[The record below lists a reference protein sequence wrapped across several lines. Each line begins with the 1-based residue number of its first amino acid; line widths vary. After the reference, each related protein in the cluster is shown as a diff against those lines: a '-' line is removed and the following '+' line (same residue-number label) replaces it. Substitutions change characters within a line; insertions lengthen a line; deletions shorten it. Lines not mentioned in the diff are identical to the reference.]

1 MATGHLRKRVSKK
14 TGEVSWQVT
23 VEGEKDPLTGE
34 RQRAYKTVRGT
45 KKQAEAVK
53 RKMIDEMEN
62 GGITKASTMK
72 LGDWMLQWLALYL
85 PNIEAT
91 TRAGYKD
98 RIEKR
103 IIPILGSIPLK
114 SLNTAHIQGWVNGL
128 KKEGLA
134 PKTVKNAYL
143 NLKAALDKAV
153 VLKMLPYNPCVGV
166 ELPKLQ
172 KYRGDIYDKAE
183 MENLLKVAEG
193 TDMYLIAFLAVM
205 VGFRRGELVALRW
218 DDVDLK
224 KGIIHV
230 RHNMVIADGEKI
242 TKAPKS
248 SAGVRDISIGPKVVS
263 ELRKARTEYL
273 KNKLTHGRS
282 FKDSGL
288 VICKPDGTGYR
299 PDSITQKWER
309 FIQQNGL
316 KPIRFHDLRH
326 SCATAMIEAGVDPKT
341 VQQRLGHADISV
353 TMNIYA
359 HSTKAVDRS
368 AADKMDALMF
378 AKASGGNVMNNTTY

>member
-1 MATGHLRKRVSKK
+1 MATGHIRRRVSKK

-34 RQRAYKTVRGT
+34 RQRSYKTVKGT

-53 RKMIDEMEN
+53 RKLIDELEN
-62 GGITKASTMK
+62 GGITKVSTMK

-98 RIEKR
+98 RIENR
-103 IIPILGSIPLK
+103 IIPTLGSIPLK
-114 SLNTAHIQGWVNGL
+114 ALNTAHIQGWVNGL
-128 KKEGLA
+128 KDEGLA

-153 VLKMLPYNPCVGV
+153 MLKMVPYNPCVGV

-172 KYRGDIYDKAE
+172 KYKGEIYDTAE
-183 MENLLKVAEG
+183 MEKLLKTAEE
-193 TDMYLIAFLAVM
+193 TDMYLIALLAVM
-205 VGFRRGELVALRW
+205 VGFRRGELVALQW
-218 DDVDLK
+218 EDVDLK
-224 KGIIHV
+224 KGVIHV

-248 SAGVRDISIGPKVVS
+248 SAGIRDVSIGPRVVA
-263 ELRKARTEYL
+263 ELKKAHTQYL
-273 KNKLTHGRS
+273 KNKMLNRRC

-288 VICKPDGTGYR
+288 VICKEDGSGYR

-359 HSTKAVDRS
+359 HSTKAMDRS
-368 AADKMDALMF
+368 AADKMDNLLF
-378 AKASGGNVMNNTTY
+378 AKASNE